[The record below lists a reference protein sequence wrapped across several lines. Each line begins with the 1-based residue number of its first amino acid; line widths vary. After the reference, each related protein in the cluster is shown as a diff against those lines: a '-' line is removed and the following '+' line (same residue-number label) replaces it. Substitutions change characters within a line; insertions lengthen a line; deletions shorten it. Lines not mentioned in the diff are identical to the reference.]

1 MLHNMK
7 MKKLTLV
14 AMLLVISVCL
24 YAQDDRPSFEDYLK
38 AKKDAFGRYQQQK
51 EDDFNAFRRQANAQF
66 TAKMAEAWKHF
77 GMEPPMEPPM
87 DPDPIT
93 PVTRD
98 KEPPLPPLP
107 VKPGGTLAPVKT
119 EPESPRPNPVPSL
132 PKPSDSNESWFTF
145 NFYNTP
151 CKVRLDN
158 SLKFKLTSI
167 DERAVATIWQQLS
180 GEASNKLVADCFRLV
195 EEMNLCDWAAITLYQ
210 ALGDAWLGKDSNEA
224 VLFQMYLLTQ
234 TGFKAR
240 IGRTEHN
247 LVVLIPFDGP
257 VYGMSF
263 YNRNGE
269 EFYNVTG
276 KKSESG
282 CYIYQEA
289 FPQERIAS
297 LRPTLPIF
305 AENWVSSRTFSAK
318 KYPEMSVQM
327 KLNRNLLD
335 FMDGYPQCRH
345 DNFVYAGLSEST
357 KQAIYPTLRKAIE
370 GKPVDV
376 AANMLLNFMHTAFD
390 YETDIQQFGYEKP
403 YFGDESFWYPFN
415 DCEDRAV
422 LYGIFVRDLLGIDVV
437 LLEYPN
443 HLSAAI
449 ALPEVRGSY
458 LTVSGKR
465 FLLCD
470 PTYIG
475 SSIGE
480 VAEKY
485 RNVSPTVIIVQ

>member
-1 MLHNMK
+1 MNK
-7 MKKLTLV
+7 FPILTIFL
-14 AMLLVISVCL
+14 AMGCMV

-38 AKKDAFGRYQQQK
+38 AKKDTFGKYQQQQ

-66 TAKMAEAWKHF
+66 ASKMAEAWQLF
-77 GMEPPMEPPM
+77 DMEPPMPNPAEPDPVAPPMRDNEPPI
-87 DPDPIT
+87 PTI
-93 PVTRD
+93 
-98 KEPPLPPLP
+98 PLIPGSTI
-107 VKPGGTLAPVKT
+107 KPAPE
-119 EPESPRPNPVPSL
+119 EPEKPQPKPQPTL
-132 PKPSDSNESWFTF
+132 PKPSEPQGTWLNFS
-145 NFYNTP
+145 FYNTP
-151 CKVRLDN
+151 CKVRFDN
-158 SLKFKLTSI
+158 SLRFKLNNI
-167 DERAVATIWQQLS
+167 DEKSVAAVWQQLS
-180 GEASNKLVADCFRLV
+180 GKASEALVADCFRLID
-195 EEMNLCDWAAITLYQ
+195 EMNLCDWAAISMFK
-210 ALGDAWLGKDSNEA
+210 AIGDACFGKNTNEA
-224 VLFQMYLLTQ
+224 TLMQMYLLTQ

-297 LRPTLPIF
+297 LRPTLLIL

-335 FMDGYPQCRH
+335 FMNDYPQCDH
-345 DNFVYAGLSEST
+345 ENYVYAGLSERT

-370 GKPVDV
+370 GKSIDE
-376 AANMLLNFMHTAFD
+376 AADMLLNFMHTAFEYQSD
-390 YETDIQQFGYEKP
+390 EQQFGYERP
-403 YFGDESFWYPFN
+403 FFPDESFWFPYN
-415 DCEDRAV
+415 DCEDRSI
-422 LYGIFVRDLLGIDVV
+422 LYIILVRDLLNTEAV
-437 LLEYPN
+437 LLAYPG
-443 HLSAAI
+443 HMATAVALSENAKGAYF
-449 ALPEVRGSY
+449 EMD
-458 LTVSGKR
+458 GKR
-465 FLLCD
+465 FLFCD

-475 SSIGE
+475 ASIGMMAKRYQDLKPE
-480 VAEKY
+480 
-485 RNVSPTVIIVQ
+485 VIIIK